1 MCPLLISFCFRSW
14 LKTTLS
20 SLVAERLRKKYSQDR
35 EAVAAIFIQY
45 DIVSNEV
52 SFIEDFLVCLLCQLS
67 AKHTCS
73 DANCALY
80 KDVFQ
85 YARACRVGQ
94 RTVNRIRLVRQ
105 ALATCIASLDRS
117 FLVLDGFDR
126 CGPAVELVLE
136 DEFPRLRAQGL
147 KIMTTSRI
155 PCLREPLK
163 ESYYDCDGEN
173 CEDPENRS
181 ICWVCQGCVK
191 ESYSF
196 ILCRDCKGAGQL
208 CTTW

>member
-1 MCPLLISFCFRSW
+1 M
-14 LKTTLS
+14 
-20 SLVAERLRKKYSQDR
+20 AERLREKYARDR

-45 DIVSNEV
+45 DIVCNET
-52 SFIEDFLVCLLCQLS
+52 SFIEDFLLCVLRQLS

-73 DANCALY
+73 RANCALHQ
-80 KDVFQ
+80 DVLR

-94 RTVNRIRLVRQ
+94 RTVNRIRLARQ
-105 ALATCIASLDRS
+105 ALETCIASLDQS

-126 CGPAVELVLE
+126 CSPAVELFLE
-136 DEFPRLRAQGL
+136 DEFSRLRARGL

-155 PCLREPLK
+155 PCLREPVK

-173 CEDPENRS
+173 CENPENRK
-181 ICWVCQGCVK
+181 ICWVCQGCIK

-196 ILCRDCKGAGQL
+196 VLCLGCKGAGQL
-208 CTTW
+208 CKTW